1 MNISV
6 SVRPC
11 TAGDLAALGLH
22 EPPGSGIAAG
32 LLDRQTAGDLIYAT
46 AWTGVT
52 PHGGAVLDFR
62 AGPVPELKHLFVYP
76 GSRGAGIGRALC
88 LWLEERA
95 RLAGHSGIILGV
107 EPGNT
112 AARELYEELGY
123 RTTGDVST
131 YSYGFPDAAGNS
143 STATETT
150 HMYRKELPAHAAVDA
165 STAPTPIEGGP
176 SRVLFYGVTGSGKS
190 SAARAYAQATGLPE
204 FSADDDIGWLPG
216 WQQRTVEEQRDIAA
230 TIADQDRWVLDS
242 AYGVWRDVVLPR
254 AELVVGLDYPRW
266 LSLARLVRRSLR
278 RSWTREPVCNG
289 NHETL
294 ARLFVDDSIIRWHF
308 RSFTRKRQV
317 MRGLQTDASMPPTI
331 LFRHPRQLDEWLAQL
346 PAQLPAK
353 STSAGQAE
361 SL

>member
-1 MNISV
+1 MNSSV
-6 SVRPC
+6 SIRKC
-11 TAGDLAALGLH
+11 TAGDLPALVLH
-22 EPPGSGIAAG
+22 EPLSSRIAEG
-32 LLDRQTAGDLIYAT
+32 FLERQTVGELIYAT
-46 AWTGVT
+46 AWIGET

-62 AGPVPELKHLFVYP
+62 AGQVPELKHLFVYP

-88 LWLEERA
+88 LWLEEQA
-95 RLAGHSGIILGV
+95 GLAGHSEIILGV
-107 EPGNT
+107 EPGN
-112 AARELYEELGY
+112 AAAQSLYQGLGY
-123 RTTGDVST
+123 RPTGGTTT
-131 YSYGFPDAAGNS
+131 YTYERLDTDGNR
-143 STATETT
+143 TQTTETAGWYHKPLGPCT
-150 HMYRKELPAHAAVDA
+150 AGTASESPPAA
-165 STAPTPIEGGP
+165 P

-216 WQQRTVEEQRDIAA
+216 WQQRTVDEQRDIAA
-230 TIADQDRWVLDS
+230 SIAAQDRWVLDS

-294 ARLFVDDSIIRWHF
+294 ARLFVDDSIVRWHF

-317 MRGLQTDASMPPTI
+317 MRGLQADAGMPPTI
-331 LFRHPRQLDEWLAQL
+331 LFRHPRQLEAWLGQL
-346 PAQLPAK
+346 SARLPAK
-353 STSAGQAE
+353 STSHGRAE